1 MNLNLTLEHLAQIT
15 GGQIING
22 NPQTPFN
29 NFITD
34 SRALTAGQNF
44 WALKGGKF
52 DANDFLR
59 EVIDKGAAAVVA
71 ERAENLN
78 FKNTAF
84 VKVPDSLAALQT
96 LAGRHRRE
104 NNLKVAGITGSNG
117 KSTTKQMLLSICKTA
132 GPTRANAGNFN
143 NQFGVPF
150 SLLEITPE
158 DKYGVFEMGAS
169 KKGDIA
175 EIAAPAAPDVGII
188 TNISAAHLEF
198 FKDLQTVYDTK
209 TELAAAL
216 NPGGTLVYNLDDAML
231 KNLKTSYKGRALTFG
246 FGEGADIKIVD
257 KENFEFVYKDEV
269 FSFGVTFERHNK
281 LNAAAACAGAIALGL
296 FKDNIEQGLK
306 SYEPMPLR
314 MQRVTRGG
322 VNFIL
327 DYYNANPA
335 SMENAITLLS
345 KEKNKPLTAVLG
357 DMKELGA
364 YSAKSHAAVA
374 DQLAAADIKTVFLSG
389 PEMAAAAAVLRAK
402 YPNINVKY
410 SLDCKDWLANLKTAL
425 QRGGTCLIKASR
437 AMGFENI
444 FKEF

>member
-1 MNLNLTLEHLAQIT
+1 MNLNLTLEQLAKIT
-15 GGQIING
+15 GGKIISG
-22 NPQTPFN
+22 NPQTPFKS
-29 NFITD
+29 FVTD
-34 SRALTAGQNF
+34 SRVLTAGQNF

-59 EVIDKGAAAVVA
+59 DVINKGAAAVVA
-71 ERAENLN
+71 ERAENLD

-84 VKVPDSLAALQT
+84 VKVPDALAALQA

-104 NNLKVAGITGSNG
+104 MGLKLAAITGSNG

-132 GPTRANAGNFN
+132 GQTRANLGNLN

-150 SLLEITPE
+150 SLLEIMPD
-158 DKYGVFEMGAS
+158 DKYGVFELGAS

-231 KNLKTSYKGRALTFG
+231 KNLKKTYKGRAITFG
-246 FGEGADIKIVD
+246 FSEGADLKIAD
-257 KENFEFVYKDEV
+257 KENFEFTYKNEL
-269 FSFGVTFERHNK
+269 FSFDINFERHNK

-296 FKDNIEQGLK
+296 SKENLGRGLK
-306 SYEPMPLR
+306 NYEPMPMR
-314 MQRVTRGG
+314 MQRVKHGG
-322 VNFIL
+322 VTFIL
-327 DYYNANPA
+327 DCYNANPA
-335 SMENAITLLS
+335 SMENAITLLA
-345 KEKNKPLTAVLG
+345 KEKNKPLVAALG

-364 YSAKSHAAVA
+364 NSAEYHAAA
-374 DQLAAADIKTVFLSG
+374 AEQLAQNKIETVFLSG
-389 PEMAAAAAVLRAK
+389 PEMAAAAEILRTK
-402 YPNINVKY
+402 HPNINVKY
-410 SLDCKDWLANLKTAL
+410 SLYYKDWLKSLKTSL
-425 QRGGTCLIKASR
+425 EGGGTCLIKASR
-437 AMGFENI
+437 SMGFENI
-444 FKEF
+444 LKEL